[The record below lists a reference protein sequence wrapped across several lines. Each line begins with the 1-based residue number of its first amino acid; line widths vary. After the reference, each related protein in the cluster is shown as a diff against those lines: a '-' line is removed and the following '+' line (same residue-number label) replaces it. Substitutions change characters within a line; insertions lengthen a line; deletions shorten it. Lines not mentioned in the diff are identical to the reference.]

1 MLSSRK
7 INRY

>member
-7 INRY
+7 IN